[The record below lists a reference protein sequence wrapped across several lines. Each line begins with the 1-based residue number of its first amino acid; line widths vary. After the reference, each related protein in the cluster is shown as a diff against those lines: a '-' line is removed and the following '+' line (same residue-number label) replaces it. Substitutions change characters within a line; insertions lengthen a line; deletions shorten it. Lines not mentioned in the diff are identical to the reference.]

1 VTRISQGRPPGAP
14 VTGLRSRALNSSGVP
29 REELFVTTKL
39 WVQDAPATDNTK
51 RAFEA
56 SMSKLGLDYLDLY
69 LIHQPFGD
77 VYGQRRALQD
87 LPVGVE
93 VGHPERGDPALP
105 VLS

>member
-1 VTRISQGRPPGAP
+1 
-14 VTGLRSRALNSSGVP
+14 
-29 REELFVTTKL
+29 
-39 WVQDAPATDNTK
+39 
-51 RAFEA
+51 
-56 SMSKLGLDYLDLY
+56 MSKLGLDDLDLY

-93 VGHPERGDPALP
+93 VGHPDRGDPALP